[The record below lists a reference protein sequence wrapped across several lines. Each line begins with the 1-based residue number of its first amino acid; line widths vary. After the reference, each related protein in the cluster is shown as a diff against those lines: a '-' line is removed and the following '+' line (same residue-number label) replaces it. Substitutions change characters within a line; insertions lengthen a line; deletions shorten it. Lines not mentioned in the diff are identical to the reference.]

1 MKVFWGLGRLLTLLF
16 WCVVVVNL
24 LLPFVHPLH
33 LLVNL
38 AGALLLALHGLELL
52 FSRLKGRANPWR
64 DRLRILLFGVFHLQ
78 PSRPRP
84 LRRLLPMRKL
94 CLLAAF
100 ISPWPAPRWSV
111 SKPIP

>member
-52 FSRLKGRANPWR
+52 FSRLKGVPTRGA
-64 DRLRILLFGVFHLQ
+64 IVCASCCSAFFTCK